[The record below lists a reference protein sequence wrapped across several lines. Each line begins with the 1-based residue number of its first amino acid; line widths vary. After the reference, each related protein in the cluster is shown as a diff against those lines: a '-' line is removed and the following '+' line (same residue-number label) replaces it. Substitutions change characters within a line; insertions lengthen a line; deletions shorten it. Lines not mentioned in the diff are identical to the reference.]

1 MNFWITSGDGV
12 APLAS
17 ISWVS
22 AGSFSNSVKQALS
35 TFNPFASNWAI
46 IRSIVACG
54 TVIPEGFAA
63 PGTVVVSSGKMN
75 PETGGADSGA
85 LALGGKTDLLSPQ
98 ADNRPSAAM
107 DANAV
112 ATTRFI

>member
-1 MNFWITSGDGV
+1 MNFLITSGDGV
-12 APLAS
+12 ALLLAS
-17 ISWVS
+17 ISLVS
-22 AGSFSNSVKQALS
+22 AGSFSNAVKQALS

-54 TVIPEGFAA
+54 TVAPDGIAS

-75 PETGGADSGA
+75 PETGGAESEA
-85 LALGGKTDLLSPQ
+85 AGGKTDLLSPQ
-98 ADNRPSAAM
+98 ADNRAKAAM